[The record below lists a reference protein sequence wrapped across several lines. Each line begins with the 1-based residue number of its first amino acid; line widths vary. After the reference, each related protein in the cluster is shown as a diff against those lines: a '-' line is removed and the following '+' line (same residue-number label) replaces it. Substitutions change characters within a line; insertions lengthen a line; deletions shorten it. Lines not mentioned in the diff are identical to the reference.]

1 MPLMSRL
8 NHCFIS
14 LAAVLALSSVAHG
27 QTVIELTDT
36 SQSPNPCI
44 FTTNAAGVTADPT
57 TGHLKA
63 TGTFGQNCQTAPQ
76 PVPSINP
83 GPANWVL
90 PGEWAIGA
98 SAQVQWA
105 AANADLC
112 VYDGSEI
119 PAGQQ
124 ASWPWP
130 TSGVA
135 CNSTSSCAAQH
146 NLTLTPA
153 VAGNYKFKLTCTYNG
168 NAQTAN
174 VSEISATVAAAP
186 TGCVAPT
193 GWTRVTEGIVR
204 YQSGTGPSVVSPTT
218 KWEHVFGRNANQGGT
233 LLPWPHRQ
241 NIVAGVQ
248 FGGRQYVSLE
258 FTPTMTGNFAL
269 AGSPTAFQEWGGG
282 GQGIS
287 MTISTLCGDF
297 GTSQTSPA
305 IPPTCYRSGMGGSG
319 SLFYS
324 IGGSAACNLQLGQKY
339 YINMIYAALPTTPQT
354 PSECAAGSGACRM
367 QYQAQCHIPLSQGGC
382 PSPPQ

>member
-1 MPLMSRL
+1 MPLMPRL
-8 NHCFIS
+8 NHCLVS
-14 LAAVLALSSVAHG
+14 LTAVLALSSLAHG

-90 PGEWAIGA
+90 PGDWAINT

-105 AANADLC
+105 AANSDLC

-124 ASWPWP
+124 SSWPWP

-146 NLTLTPA
+146 NLTLTPT
-153 VAGNYKFKLTCTYNG
+153 VAGNYKFKLTCSYNG
-168 NAQTAN
+168 NTQTAT
-174 VSEISATVAAAP
+174 VSEISSTVSAAP
-186 TGCVAPT
+186 TGCVAPS
-193 GWTRVTEGIVR
+193 GFTRVVDGTIR
-204 YQSGTGPSVVSPTT
+204 YQSGTGPSIASPTT
-218 KWEHVFGRNANQGGT
+218 KWDQVWGRSDTLTGA
-233 LLPWPHRQ
+233 LLPWPYRDG
-241 NIVAGVQ
+241 IVAGVQ

-269 AGSPTAFQEWGGG
+269 AGSPTAFQDWGGG
-282 GQGIS
+282 GQGMSI
-287 MTISTLCGDF
+287 TISTLCGDL

-305 IPPTCYRSGMGGSG
+305 IPPTCFRSGMGGTG
-319 SLFYS
+319 TLFYS
-324 IGGSAACNLQLGQKY
+324 VGGSAACNLQLGQKY
-339 YINMIYAALPTTPQT
+339 YLNMVYAALPATSQT
-354 PSECAAGSGACRM
+354 PTECSGTCRM
-367 QYQAQCHIPLSQGGC
+367 QYQAQCRTGC
-382 PSPPQ
+382 ALP